1 MKHMRKI
8 MALVVAMVMVLSMSM
23 AVFADPAE
31 ATVD

>member
-1 MKHMRKI
+1 MKKFKKM